1 MAPTDKGDSYSV
13 RSALSGLFFK
23 VKTARTDFL
32 ELKEAYLYPLQLLL
46 SKSIFKKIVS

>member
-13 RSALSGLFFK
+13 RSALSG
-23 VKTARTDFL
+23 KTARTDFL

-46 SKSIFKKIVS
+46 SKSIF